1 MRKRMV
7 VGVTQRVDYIDTHQE
22 WRDALD
28 QRLIDWV
35 VKAGFVPVPIP
46 NNLFNV
52 NLSKNNQ
59 TVFDSWL
66 HTVNMSGLL
75 LSGGNDIGSA
85 LHRDLTEDYLLSL
98 SEKNRIPTLGICR
111 GMQMMGVYSGAKLI
125 NVDNHAGTQHK
136 LHKVSN
142 TKIQLPDMVNSYHNQ
157 ALQSCPDSFNI
168 LAKSE
173 DGIIEAITHKEL
185 PWEAWMW
192 HPERSNV
199 FSKNDLE
206 RFKNLLKNE
215 K

>member
-1 MRKRMV
+1 
-7 VGVTQRVDYIDTHQE
+7 
-22 WRDALD
+22 
-28 QRLIDWV
+28 
-35 VKAGFVPVPIP
+35 
-46 NNLFNV
+46 
-52 NLSKNNQ
+52 
-59 TVFDSWL
+59 
-66 HTVNMSGLL
+66 
-75 LSGGNDIGSA
+75 
-85 LHRDLTEDYLLSL
+85 
-98 SEKNRIPTLGICR
+98 
-111 GMQMMGVYSGAKLI
+111 
-125 NVDNHAGTQHK
+125 
-136 LHKVSN
+136 
-142 TKIQLPDMVNSYHNQ
+142 MVNSYHNQ